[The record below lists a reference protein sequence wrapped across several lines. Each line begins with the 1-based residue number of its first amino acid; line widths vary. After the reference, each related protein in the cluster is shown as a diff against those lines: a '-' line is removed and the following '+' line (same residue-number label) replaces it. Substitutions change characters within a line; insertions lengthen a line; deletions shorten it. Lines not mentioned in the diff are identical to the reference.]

1 MFPRLSQVLLF
12 ALIWKTPLMPFTYMP
27 TPAITDRENSCILE
41 AILSGAW
48 AAGSMAV
55 VHPPAGTTSKNP
67 LSLIQAPQVDGRSL
81 SVIFGQV
88 LQAHI
93 HTRSHWDAQDSWSMQ
108 AALGASPHRARLRCC
123 VQDTACINK

>member
-67 LSLIQAPQVDGRSL
+67 LSLIQAPQMDGRSL
-81 SVIFGQV
+81 SD
-88 LQAHI
+88 L
-93 HTRSHWDAQDSWSMQ
+93 
-108 AALGASPHRARLRCC
+108 
-123 VQDTACINK
+123 